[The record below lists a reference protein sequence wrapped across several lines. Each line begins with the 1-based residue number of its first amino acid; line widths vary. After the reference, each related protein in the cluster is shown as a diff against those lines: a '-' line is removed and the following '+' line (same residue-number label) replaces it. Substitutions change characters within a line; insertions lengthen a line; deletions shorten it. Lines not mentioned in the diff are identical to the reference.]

1 MSLRTKILLYVLL
14 PVLITAGSVAA
25 YNLYRSH
32 TRMLEKDQQLML
44 EELAKAALRIEQNN
58 LHAVSVSRTMAD
70 AQESGLFG
78 NRDGSIKL
86 LRRVLEANPSFVGV
100 SIGLEPNADGLDQE
114 YLASF
119 KVKPDWLGSDGR
131 FIPYFFRDLSDG
143 GRIKS
148 ETLVEMDTSLYYA
161 GVRQQLAKNPDL
173 RYVVTEPYIYNN
185 LNLIVEHMCP
195 IIINGRFQGVTGVD
209 RSLDNLNE
217 TLATLKPYPN
227 AELYLVS
234 NRGRIIA
241 TTLGPEFRTMPVDRF
256 YVQQTEDRSRVIL
269 NIFDQSNDGKLEYNP
284 DRAAQLQD
292 EHVSSVYR
300 TLFDRI
306 TQTKQNTP
314 PLLFDD
320 PLTDEEGFLASAF
333 IPTGGWRLVMT
344 VPESAITGPTWEDI
358 HRAIIVGLLGIFIMV
373 LVIVIFANRFSARI
387 RHANELAQAVADGDL
402 TREAEIATNDETG
415 QLLKAIDLMVANLN
429 ALLLQV
435 KHSTIQ
441 LVSTA
446 TRISGASK
454 SQENTIQ
461 DFGASTQEIA
471 SAVNEISAT
480 SRDLLGTMRDVAKSA
495 DETGN
500 IAEDGRHQLVDM
512 SQSMDNLS
520 SATSSIAAKLAVIS
534 EKANNITKVVT
545 TIGKVSEQT
554 NLLSLNAAIE
564 AEKAGEHGQGFSVV
578 AREIRRL
585 AHQTAQATV
594 NIDTM
599 VHEMQAAVS
608 SGVMEMDKFNESV
621 RSGVTEVGELSQ
633 RLDEIINGVQNI
645 APRFISVREGM
656 EAQTQGAQQ
665 ISEAM
670 STLRD
675 GAERTTESLK
685 EFDEA
690 TRALHAAVN
699 GLRREVSKFKVKDK
713 AVTGKTNMPF
723 PMRGPFPPRPAE
735 GKTETKSEPKSEAK
749 PSEAPPSSSARPPFP
764 PRSSDKNST
773 DKK

>member
-1 MSLRTKILLYVLL
+1 MSLRTKILVYVLL
-14 PVLITAGSVAA
+14 PVLLTAGSVAA

-32 TRMLEKDQQLML
+32 TRMLEKDQELML

-58 LHAVSVSRTMAD
+58 LHAVAVSRTMAD

-78 NRDGSIKL
+78 NRDGSMQL
-86 LRRVLEANPSFVGV
+86 LRRVLEANSDFVGV
-100 SIGLEPNADGLDQE
+100 SVGLEPNADGLDAE

-119 KVKPDWLGSDGR
+119 KVKPDWLGEDGR
-131 FIPYFFRDLSDG
+131 FIPYIFRDLSDG

-161 GVRQQLAKNPDL
+161 GVRQALAKNPDL

-209 RSLDNLNE
+209 RSLDNLNA
-217 TLATLKPYPN
+217 TLAALKPYPN
-227 AELYLVS
+227 AELYLIS
-234 NRGRIIA
+234 ARGRMIA
-241 TTLGPEFRTMPVDRF
+241 TTLGPEYRTMPVDRF
-256 YVQQTEDRSRVIL
+256 YVQQTGEESRVML
-269 NIFDQSNDGKLEYNP
+269 NIFEQSADGKLEYNP
-284 DRAAQLQD
+284 DRGAQLQD
-292 EHVSSVYR
+292 DKVSSVYR
-300 TLFDRI
+300 NLFDEI

-314 PLLFDD
+314 PILFDD
-320 PLTDEEGFLASAF
+320 PLLGEEAFLASAY

-358 HRAIIVGLLGIFIMV
+358 ERAMIVGLLGIFIMV

-387 RHANELAQAVADGDL
+387 RHANELAQAVADCDL
-402 TREAEIATNDETG
+402 TKESEITTNDETG
-415 QLLKAIDLMVANLN
+415 QLLRAIDAMVNNLN

-454 SQENTIQ
+454 SQEVTIQ

-480 SRDLLGTMRDVAKSA
+480 SRELLDTMRDVAKSA
-495 DETGN
+495 DETGH
-500 IAEDGRHQLVDM
+500 IAEDGRHQLNDM

-621 RSGVTEVGELSQ
+621 RRGVTEVGELSQ
-633 RLDEIINGVQNI
+633 RLDEIINGVQTI

-723 PMRGPFPPRPAE
+723 PMRAPFPVRQLE
-735 GKTETKSEPKSEAK
+735 GKQEAAADTKGETKSDPK
-749 PSEAPPSSSARPPFP
+749 PAPNSGGRPPFP
-764 PRSSDKNST
+764 PRNE
-773 DKK
+773 KKPPEKK

>member
-1 MSLRTKILLYVLL
+1 MSLRTKILVYVLL

-32 TRMLEKDQQLML
+32 TRMLEKDQELML
-44 EELAKAALRIEQNN
+44 EEVAKAALRIEQAN
-58 LHAVSVSRTMAD
+58 LHAVTVSRTMAD

-100 SIGLEPNADGLDQE
+100 SIGLEPNADGRDEE
-114 YLASF
+114 YLAQF
-119 KVKPDWLGSDGR
+119 RFKPDWLAEDGR
-131 FIPYFFRDLSDG
+131 FLPYFFRDLSDG
-143 GRIKS
+143 GRIKA
-148 ETLVEMDTSLYYA
+148 EVLVNMDTSLYYA

-173 RYVVTEPYIYNN
+173 RYVVTEPYIYNQ

-195 IIINGRFQGVTGVD
+195 IVIDGRFQGVTGVD

-217 TLATLKPYPN
+217 TLEGLKSYTG
-227 AELYLVS
+227 AQIYLIS
-234 NRGRIIA
+234 SHGRMIA
-241 TTLGPEFRTMPVDRF
+241 TTLGPEYRTMPADRF
-256 YVQQTEDRSRVIL
+256 YVQKGPDGGRVLL
-269 NIFDQSNDGKLEYNP
+269 NIFEQSSEGKLEFDP
-284 DRAAQLQD
+284 DRGGQLQD
-292 EHVSSVYR
+292 AEISSEYR
-300 TLFDRI
+300 TLFDTI
-306 TQTKQNTP
+306 SQTRQNTP
-314 PLLFDD
+314 PLLFND
-320 PLTDEEGFLASAF
+320 PLTGKKAYIASAY

-344 VPESAITGPTWEDI
+344 VPESAITGPTWDDI
-358 HRAIIVGLLGIFIMV
+358 QRAMTVGLLGIFTMV
-373 LVIVIFANRFSARI
+373 LIIVIFANRFSARI
-387 RHANELAQAVADGDL
+387 RHANELAQAVADCDL
-402 TREAEIATNDETG
+402 TKDAQITTNDETG
-415 QLLKAIDLMVANLN
+415 QLLKAIDAMVGNLN

-454 SQENTIQ
+454 SQEVTIQ
-461 DFGASTQEIA
+461 DFGASTQQIA
-471 SAVNEISAT
+471 TAVNEISAT
-480 SRDLLGTMRDVAKSA
+480 SRELLDTMRDVAASA
-495 DETGN
+495 DETGH

-520 SATSSIAAKLAVIS
+520 SATGSIAAKLAVIS

-564 AEKAGEHGQGFSVV
+564 AEKAGEHGQGFAVV

-621 RSGVTEVGELSQ
+621 RSGVSEVGQLSQ

-675 GAERTTESLK
+675 GAARTTESLK

-723 PMRGPFPPRPAE
+723 PMRAPFPM
-735 GKTETKSEPKSEAK
+735 PKQ
-749 PSEAPPSSSARPPFP
+749 PPE
-764 PRSSDKNST
+764 
-773 DKK
+773 KK

>member
-1 MSLRTKILLYVLL
+1 MSLRTKILVYVLL
-14 PVLITAGSVAA
+14 PVLLTAGSVAA

-32 TRMLEKDQQLML
+32 TRMLEKDQELML

-78 NRDGSIKL
+78 NRDGSIQL
-86 LRRVLEANPSFVGV
+86 LERVLEANPDFVGV
-100 SIGLEPNADGLDQE
+100 SIGLEPDADGQDAE
-114 YLASF
+114 YLAKF
-119 KVKPDWLGSDGR
+119 QHKPDWLDADGR
-131 FIPYFFRDLSDG
+131 FIPYIFRDLSAG

-148 ETLVEMDTSLYYA
+148 ETLVDMDTSLYYA
-161 GVRQQLAKNPDL
+161 GVRQALAKNPDL

-195 IIINGRFQGVTGVD
+195 IVINGRFQGVTGVD
-209 RSLDNLNE
+209 RSLDNLSD
-217 TLATLKPYPN
+217 TLDGLKPYPS
-227 AELYLVS
+227 AQLYLIS
-234 NRGRIIA
+234 NRSRMIA
-241 TTLGPEFRTMPVDRF
+241 TTLGGEYRTMPVDRF
-256 YVQQTEDRSRVIL
+256 YVQQTPDGPRVML
-269 NIFDQSNDGKLEYNP
+269 NIFEQSPDGKLDYDP
-284 DRAAQLQD
+284 DRGAQLQD
-292 EHVSSVYR
+292 EQVSPEYR
-300 TLFDRI
+300 RLFDLI
-306 TQTKQNTP
+306 SQTKQNTP
-314 PLLFDD
+314 PILFDD
-320 PLTDEEGFLASAF
+320 PMTGKEAYIASAF

-344 VPESAITGPTWEDI
+344 VPEEAITGPTWADI
-358 HRAIIVGLLGIFIMV
+358 ERAMIVGLLGIFTMV
-373 LVIVIFANRFSARI
+373 LIIVIFANRFSARI
-387 RHANELAQAVADGDL
+387 RHANDLAQAVAEGDL
-402 TREAEIATNDETG
+402 TKESEFSTSDETG
-415 QLLKAIDLMVANLN
+415 QLLKAIDAMVANLN
-429 ALLLQV
+429 ALILQV
-435 KHSTIQ
+435 KNSTIQ

-454 SQENTIQ
+454 SQEVTIQ
-461 DFGASTQEIA
+461 DFGASTQQIA
-471 SAVNEISAT
+471 TAVNEITAT
-480 SRDLLGTMRDVAKSA
+480 SRELLETMRDVASSA

-500 IAEDGRHQLVDM
+500 IAEDGRHQLVNM
-512 SQSMDNLS
+512 SQSMENLN

-608 SGVMEMDKFNESV
+608 SGVMEMDKFNDSV
-621 RSGVTEVGELSQ
+621 RHGVTEVGELSQ
-633 RLDEIINGVQNI
+633 RLDEIINGVQTV

-670 STLRD
+670 TTLRD

-699 GLRREVSKFKVKDK
+699 SLRREVSKFKVKDK
-713 AVTGKTNMPF
+713 SVTGKTNMPF
-723 PMRGPFPPRPAE
+723 PMRAGPFPPRSE
-735 GKTETKSEPKSEAK
+735 GKGESK
-749 PSEAPPSSSARPPFP
+749 PPVASNTTAARPPFP
-764 PRSSDKNST
+764 PRASDKKPPE
-773 DKK
+773 KK